1 MAEKTCKIC
10 GKVNHRAA
18 KFCGGCGSR
27 FPKDAAEKLVESD
40 FSALFKV
47 AEEAPATEESD
58 LFQIQVKQSSNEQ
71 PPDKDVHMG
80 AEELEKLFESD
91 GTAGEAEL
99 ENLFGDMSAPEVEKK
114 SSPADGEDGLDEAFN
129 KLLEQR
135 EAEEQTVSPLDLSSP
150 SAALL
155 EGDDV
160 LAEARREISGGQEQL
175 LPNSSDD
182 IASLLEE
189 AQKEPATV
197 EPEDATPP
205 QEEPETPAEEPQEE
219 PPAED
224 EEAEQPRQRRSRRS
238 QPRQGGR
245 RLPSSLARAK
255 LIPPVTF
262 ISRLAS
268 TLTFIGL
275 SLAIGLGALSKFAPE
290 TPSLYVAALPI
301 VGLVVVY
308 IVRRVIKADNMP
320 LPFFNVLLLFVAFLA
335 TFEIQGIQLTGWKI
349 FKVEPQTFKPFV
361 MSLVIVAGL
370 NQVLRSRLLHRTF
383 RYILVTVGVYSLT
396 GLIVGITSKLSYSQI
411 IIKRQLE
418 ATDKVALVSKLIT
431 AFEPTFVAVNF
442 FLPLVVIVLAFE
454 GMRLLMNK
462 FWGHAFVL
470 IITAAFFGCVLF
482 GNVMLYEKANVP
494 NLKSMVRG
502 LQTGRPILE
511 VKVPSE

>member
-27 FPKDAAEKLVESD
+27 FPKDAADKLVESD

-47 AEEAPATEESD
+47 AEQSPATEESD
-58 LFQIQVKQSSNEQ
+58 LFQIQVKQSSNET

-80 AEELEKLFESD
+80 AEELEKLFES
-91 GTAGEAEL
+91 GNTSGEREL
-99 ENLFGDMSAPEVEKK
+99 ENLFGDMSAPSVEKK
-114 SSPADGEDGLDEAFN
+114 PTVSDGEDGLDEAFN

-150 SAALL
+150 SAALV

-160 LAEARREISGGQEQL
+160 LAEARRELASDDEKL

-189 AQKEPATV
+189 AKRKPASIEADELTPSPPEP
-197 EPEDATPP
+197 
-205 QEEPETPAEEPQEE
+205 EEPESPADDGAEETTEGEE
-219 PPAED
+219 
-224 EEAEQPRQRRSRRS
+224 EQPRSRRSRRPA
-238 QPRQGGR
+238 PRQAR

-262 ISRLAS
+262 IGRVAS
-268 TLTFIGL
+268 MLTFIGL
-275 SLAIGLGALSKFAPE
+275 SCAVGLGGLSRFAPDK
-290 TPSLYVAALPI
+290 PNVYVAAVPL
-301 VGLVVVY
+301 VGLLGVY
-308 IVRRVIKADNMP
+308 IVKKLIKAENMP
-320 LPFFNVLLLFVAFLA
+320 LPFFNVLLLFVAFLS
-335 TFEIQGIQLTGWKI
+335 TFEIQGLQLTGWKI

-370 NQVLRSRLLHRTF
+370 NQILRSRLLHRTF
-383 RYILVTVGVYSLT
+383 RYVLVTVGVYSLT

-411 IIKRQLE
+411 IIKRQLDV
-418 ATDKVALVSKLIT
+418 TDKVALVQKIVT

-462 FWGHAFVL
+462 FWGHAFAL
-470 IITAAFFGCVLF
+470 IVTAAFFACVLF

-502 LQTGRPILE
+502 LQKGRPILE
-511 VKVPSE
+511 VPSE